1 MRQYELYIT
10 LIFILHSVITVSSD
24 TGNVPMSQNTE
35 MSEDKKEPPLLI
47 EYCPY
52 FTSDNISLAFEGEWL
67 IEFFAPWCP
76 ACQSF
81 VPIWEQVAS
90 YFNQPHK
97 ATKVAKVDVTL
108 EPLISSH
115 FMVTALPSI
124 FHIYNG
130 EVRLY
135 QSSKRSF
142 TALTQYIN
150 EKEWSEI
157 PEVPFY
163 FRPYS
168 PIMSIFAYIIYFSMI
183 TQEYVMR
190 TINGDPLYMAYIA
203 GGFFLSCLCF
213 GSILGLVIYFC
224 CGVSQYQQYV
234 PKKLRE
240 ATSKQQPTNPQ
251 KDKLD

>member
-1 MRQYELYIT
+1 MRYYRLFFTFVFVFYHVNIIT
-10 LIFILHSVITVSSD
+10 SGTEHIPIDPGTGVSGDIEDTPLI
-24 TGNVPMSQNTE
+24 
-35 MSEDKKEPPLLI
+35 I
-47 EYCPY
+47 EHCPY

-76 ACQSF
+76 ACQGF

-90 YFNQPHK
+90 HFNQPHK
-97 ATKVAKVDVTL
+97 TTKVAKVDVTL

-124 FHIYNG
+124 FHIHNG

-135 QSSKRSF
+135 KSSKRSF
-142 TALTQYIN
+142 TALTQYIRD
-150 EKEWSEI
+150 KEWSES

-168 PIMSIFAYIIYFSMI
+168 PIMSIFAYVIYFSMV

-190 TINGDPLYMAYIA
+190 NINGDPIYMAYIA

-224 CGVSQYQQYV
+224 CGVSKYQQYV
-234 PKKLRE
+234 PKKARE
-240 ATSKQQPTNPQ
+240 ANNPQ
-251 KDKLD
+251 KDKVD